1 MDREVHGKGEA
12 SHDDV
17 MGHDFDDT
25 ISLVSNL
32 SFVQYFFWGFLQRSS
47 LRIIFPFSGSNFG
60 VSIYSRAIY
69 RISFVLE
76 ISWFIL

>member
-17 MGHDFDDT
+17 MGHDFDDNM
-25 ISLVSNL
+25 SLVSNL
-32 SFVQYFFWGFLQRSS
+32 SFVQFFLGFLQRSS
-47 LRIIFPFSGSNFG
+47 SRITFPFSGSIFG
-60 VSIYSRAIY
+60 VSIHSRAIY

-76 ISWFIL
+76 IS

>member
-1 MDREVHGKGEA
+1 MVKGKA

-17 MGHDFDDT
+17 MGHDFDDN

-32 SFVQYFFWGFLQRSS
+32 SFVQFLGFLQRSS
-47 LRIIFPFSGSNFG
+47 LRITFPFSGSNFG
-60 VSIYSRAIY
+60 VSIHSRAIY